1 MKPCLPRAA
10 RVTINSFSSVLC
22 IQSSQPARWMREEGG
37 MLQKVWQVNRTK
49 QKNNTTASS
58 WPWDGKWL
66 DALRATFYPVYVLP
80 TWLSLGLLCLLL
92 FISRFS
98 RMLFEEGIRSS
109 SSIVGFRHYCW
120 SLAWPLCLSFSTLT
134 SENLFPENWL
144 LISDLWLHKK
154 EIVVR
159 NEGSVVV
166 VMLQGASVLEYCKAG
181 FKILKGVWNWI
192 VLMVLIPFE
201 VARES

>member
-10 RVTINSFSSVLC
+10 RVTVNSFSSVLC
-22 IQSSQPARWMREEGG
+22 IQRSQPARWVREEGG
-37 MLQKVWQVNRTK
+37 MLQMVWQVNRTK

-80 TWLSLGLLCLLL
+80 AWLSLGLLCLLL

-120 SLAWPLCLSFSTLT
+120 RLAWPLCLSFSTRT
-134 SENLFPENWL
+134 SETFFQKIDCLC
-144 LISDLWLHKK
+144 LICSYTQK

-166 VMLQGASVLEYCKAG
+166 VMLQGASMLEYCKAE

-192 VLMVLIPFE
+192 VLMVLIPFK